1 MANRFFISMEDGL
14 SEPAW
19 ISNVEPYMNAV
30 TTEIGYDDEEVS
42 IAFCTD
48 KFIQQLNKQYRD
60 IDSPTDVL
68 SFEDG
73 EEYTDEDGAKWFSA
87 GDIIISL
94 DTLPK
99 NAQYFGVSENDELK
113 RLLLHGLLHLNGY
126 DHGEEHVE
134 PNVEPTNEMLAL
146 QEKTLKKFA
155 DYKII

>member
-1 MANRFFISMEDGL
+1 MNRFFVSMEDGL
-14 SEPAW
+14 KEPSW
-19 ISNVEPYMNAV
+19 IGNVEPYMSLV
-30 TTEIGYDDEEVS
+30 TQEIGYDDEEVS

-48 KFIQQLNKQYRD
+48 AFIQKLNKQYRD
-60 IDSPTDVL
+60 IDSATDVL

-73 EEYTDEDGAKWFSA
+73 EEYTDEDGVKWFSA

-94 DTLPK
+94 ETLPK
-99 NAQYFGVSENDELK
+99 NAEYFGVSENDELK

-134 PNVEPTNEMLAL
+134 PNVEPTNEMLSL

-155 DYKII
+155 DYKIIQ